1 MCFSLN
7 IKNLS
12 RIGFKYMS
20 RVLQLGTCK
29 NINDL
34 KLCLEYHG
42 TDVLRCRR
50 AKMDGQIAMWDY
62 FVDVSKTVN

>member
-1 MCFSLN
+1 
-7 IKNLS
+7 
-12 RIGFKYMS
+12 MS
-20 RVLQLGTCK
+20 RVLQLDTCK

-50 AKMDGQIAMWDY
+50 AKMDGQNALWDY
-62 FVDVSKTVN
+62 FVDVSKTVS

>member
-1 MCFSLN
+1 
-7 IKNLS
+7 
-12 RIGFKYMS
+12 MS
-20 RVLQLGTCK
+20 RVLHVDTCK

-50 AKMDGQIAMWDY
+50 VKMDVQNALWDY

>member
-1 MCFSLN
+1 
-7 IKNLS
+7 
-12 RIGFKYMS
+12 MS

-34 KLCLEYHG
+34 KLCLKYHG

-50 AKMDGQIAMWDY
+50 AKIDGHNALCDY
-62 FVDVSKTVN
+62 FVDVSKTVNQILAKIDNIYTAR